1 MESILFNTILVI
13 LTAYLMSY
21 LINKV
26 WPYLLKR
33 EGLENYQDYSGNTDE
48 MKILVYKNAGNIAS
62 LKDAVDRLIQS
73 STDTQGRLSSLE
85 KEHENLNNV
94 LKETKA
100 TADETKANVNSA
112 VSDYKAQGDQ
122 QADALN
128 NLTFE
133 EDADN

>member
-1 MESILFNTILVI
+1 LFNTILVI

-73 STDTQGRLSSLE
+73 STETQGRLSSLE